1 MAATHTI
8 ERNTLTAKTLIGNS
22 VKNDRKEALGTIE
35 DFMLDLRTGRVAY
48 AVLSFGGFLG
58 MGDKLFAVP
67 WAAMNLDMIEHVFI
81 LNVPKERLKQAPGF
95 DKDHWPDVAD
105 RTWQQEV
112 LGFYNV
118 APYWE

>member
-1 MAATHTI
+1 MATTHTI
-8 ERNTLTAKTLIGNS
+8 DRNTLTAKTLIGNS
-22 VKNDRKEALGTIE
+22 VKNERKEDLGTIE

-67 WAAMNLDMIEHVFI
+67 WSAMTLDTDDHVFI

-95 DKDHWPDVAD
+95 DKDAWPDIAD
-105 RTWQQEV
+105 MRWQEEV

-118 APYWE
+118 KPY